1 MVPFRDK
8 TATATAPVALQGEIE
23 ARASEPAEAVGRAR
37 SRGDLP
43 AGHGGGGQ
51 RIAVMPQQQAKPAAR
66 LCGKREAARRGE
78 IGGFAFLRQLGQNGG
93 ERPALEPF
101 FEAPKRLAGM
111 RDPQDQEPLERKPE
125 QIEPDPI
132 GNAAFA
138 GRKLGRNA
146 EHLAAVF
153 RRRERRERERKAEG
167 CAELQLACGSKLVQS
182 PDRKAPL
189 ERRIEGVHAQPER
202 ALFGAQGGN
211 AGQGKSPVPIACG
224 RGVPS
229 RIPFMGGKMGG
240 SEAKT
245 DEGCGH
251 FCNL

>member
-1 MVPFRDK
+1 MIPIRDK

-23 ARASEPAEAVGRAR
+23 ARASEPAEAVGRACG
-37 SRGDLP
+37 RGDLP

-51 RIAVMPQQQAKPAAR
+51 RITVMPQQQAKPAAR
-66 LCGKREAARRGE
+66 LGGKREAARRGE
-78 IGGFAFLRQLGQNGG
+78 IRGLAFLWQLGQNGG
-93 ERPALEPF
+93 ERPAFEPL

-111 RDPQDQEPLERKPE
+111 CDPQDQEPLEREPE

-202 ALFGAQGGN
+202 ALFGAQGGKSTGQPISCGYRPCRPLPFVGEEKGG
-211 AGQGKSPVPIACG
+211 AGAN
-224 RGVPS
+224 
-229 RIPFMGGKMGG
+229 
-240 SEAKT
+240 T
-245 DEGCGH
+245 HEGCGH